1 MPFQIT
7 PTTHSFLTYSLPH
20 HSSAPI
26 YLLANVIHYLLQNY
40 LPSTYWIQ
48 TTKGVWVFRFL
59 TYFSNT
65 PNRFLSEVELQK
77 PVELGRNLLQA
88 QPSLPSNALGYGPVA
103 LLCFHLVT
111 IGHEK
116 LHRSRM
122 SFSAPMRFFTHRFT
136 KCVLSSEVFQT
147 ELITK
152 VSCKRIY
159 LYRYWIVIMFKL
171 KHSSAACYP
180 LKLFYRENPK
190 PSNIYLLIFK
200 RQHRHF

>member
-1 MPFQIT
+1 M
-7 PTTHSFLTYSLPH
+7 SFTTYSKITSHPLTEWG
-20 HSSAPI
+20 
-26 YLLANVIHYLLQNY
+26 V
-40 LPSTYWIQ
+40 Q

-65 PNRFLSEVELQK
+65 PDRFLSEVELQK

-88 QPSLPSNALGYGPVA
+88 QPSLPSNALGYGSVV
-103 LLCFHLVT
+103 LLCFHLVP

-122 SFSAPMRFFTHRFT
+122 SFSAPMRFFTHCFT

-159 LYRYWIVIMFKL
+159 IYRIVTMFKL

-190 PSNIYLLIFK
+190 PSKIYLLIFK
-200 RQHRHF
+200 CQHRHF